1 MCKKNLS
8 CVFYINC
15 LKLRVSIEAL
25 TDSLIFGVFP
35 FEYEMF
41 QNLKHLKNSN
51 CGFQV
56 LQQISV
62 RTETKKKTKFNYK
75 NCSRS
80 NICVRI
86 FIFRCYAIAIKN
98 EQKQWIKVSDN
109 HVRWGQ
115 WFVFSDMYNMPIGLT
130 VLCYWLATPH
140 GNDSNRFFLRFF
152 AFCPILRVLITIQNM
167 YYLFWIWAFLYR
179 ISCMHCPV
187 RPHE

>member
-1 MCKKNLS
+1 MNTKCSKIWNIWKIPIVDFKFCNRLAWEQ
-8 CVFYINC
+8 
-15 LKLRVSIEAL
+15 K
-25 TDSLIFGVFP
+25 P
-35 FEYEMF
+35 
-41 QNLKHLKNSN
+41 
-51 CGFQV
+51 
-56 LQQISV
+56 
-62 RTETKKKTKFNYK
+62 KKKTKFNYK

-98 EQKQWIKVSDN
+98 EQKQWIKVSEN

-140 GNDSNRFFLRFF
+140 GNDSIRFF